1 MKKTKLITIIFLS
14 FFLLNLFKGKVE
26 AQNLSLSIW
35 PPLLEVTLQPG
46 KSITQVYKLANNG
59 DTDLVMTSSIHL
71 FSPED
76 EFGNIKLTDKES
88 PILNWVSFQNADL
101 ELGEN
106 FNLPAG
112 QEQQVVLKIKVP
124 SYAMQKDHYFTLLF
138 STNPRAYESF
148 QPQSQ
153 AQAKIGANVLVTVSE
168 SGEPQRKAE
177 IVEFSLKN
185 GYLHKSSKWQIIDS
199 FNNPEFVLRIKN
211 TGKSLFK
218 PMGSITTNWLGRKYI
233 LDLLPENILVDS
245 IRQVGCK
252 KNQED
257 EIFICELD
265 SLFNIGYYKA
275 TVEFDLDK
283 VGNQYKQELYFFAIP
298 IKAIL
303 TIIIIVIFLFIFKSK
318 FKLLI
323 DKISK
328 KREK

>member
-1 MKKTKLITIIFLS
+1 MKKTKLIIIIFLS

-46 KSITQVYKLANNG
+46 KSITQVYKLANDG
-59 DTDLVMTSSIHL
+59 DTDLVITSSIHL
-71 FSPED
+71 FTPED
-76 EFGNIKLTDKES
+76 EFGNIKLTNKES
-88 PILNWVSFQNADL
+88 PILNWVSFQNANLDL
-101 ELGEN
+101 EQS

-124 SYAMQKDHYFTLLF
+124 SYAIQKDHYFTLLF
-138 STNPRAYESF
+138 STSPHAYESF

-185 GYLHKSSKWQIIDS
+185 GFPHKSSKWQIIDS
-199 FNNPEFVLRIKN
+199 FSKPKFVLRIKN

-252 KNQED
+252 KTDND

-265 SLFNIGYYKA
+265 SLFNIGYYKT
-275 TVEFDLDK
+275 TVKFDLDK
-283 VGNQYKQELYFFAIP
+283 VGHQYKQELYFFAIP
-298 IKAIL
+298 IKVIL
-303 TIIIIVIFLFIFKSK
+303 TIIIIATFLFIFKNK
-318 FKLLI
+318 FRLTI

-328 KREK
+328 KRKK